1 MIQSLGLPES
11 PLPVPSSTV
20 DVGALGRK
28 KTDEL
33 SDEELERAAKG
44 LEGVFVSMLV
54 GKLREGMTEEGLF
67 GSDDGGIYGG
77 LFDQMMGEQLSERG
91 GIGIAEMVVRAEM
104 QRRGGKASEDVP
116 AAEGKEEQ

>member
-1 MIQSLGLPES
+1 MIESLGLPES

-20 DVGALGRK
+20 DVNALGRK
-28 KTDEL
+28 RTEEL
-33 SDEELERAAKG
+33 SDEELERAARG

-54 GKLREGMTEEGLF
+54 SKLREGMTEEGLF

-77 LFDQMMGEQLSERG
+77 LFDQMMGEQLSQRG
-91 GIGIAEMVVRAEM
+91 GIGIAEMVVRSEM
-104 QRRGGKASEDVP
+104 QRRQGRSPGDVA